1 MICFV
6 LSLKIVLRMRDCST
20 DQINN
25 ILMFLF
31 VNFERSPSLPFVAKN
46 DAKFWTSHEKRK
58 TELLSHQKRQNK
70 TKKETERNG
79 MEWSQVTLLPILKL
93 QKIIAKYF

>member
-1 MICFV
+1 
-6 LSLKIVLRMRDCST
+6 MRDCST

-70 TKKETERNG
+70 SKKEPERNE